1 MVSNIFRVLISNGIV
16 ALVGLISS
24 LFLPNLL
31 SIDDYAEYQTF
42 ILYISYVALFHLGF
56 PNGLSIKYAGKS
68 FRSIEKQQL
77 KSEMRFL
84 LIIISFF
91 SVLFIVLYTFS
102 RNIMFLYV
110 AVMTFCTCYLGAI
123 TQLLQAWGIFDLYA
137 ISHVIISAVPLALP
151 IIIYFLL
158 GKASAIISIVSYI
171 LVYVIV
177 TIFYLL
183 WQLILGK
190 NYSCAKIFSKENRD
204 TEITGL
210 LFHIGSYINVLFH
223 NVDKQLIKWY
233 CSVQEFSYYSFA
245 ITMQSTM
252 TILLTAVSQPLFPYI
267 AAGKLD
273 SEKKVSFAKRSL
285 LMLGSLSGAAYFV
298 CMLIVENWIPKYSN
312 SLLVIR
318 IYFALFPAMAVV
330 NCLYFNFYKV
340 KKLKYRYTIDLML
353 MFALAIVLDLA
364 AIKLNNG
371 HTGVAMATVAVY
383 YFWLIYGVKV
393 FPELKLTR
401 NEYAFVFLYLILF
414 FGIQRV
420 KGNILGLLLF
430 VLADCILCQTLFRK
444 EMKLIL
450 SYIFG
455 KIKKLIR

>member
-16 ALVGLISS
+16 ALVGLVSS
-24 LFLPNLL
+24 LLLPNLL
-31 SIDDYAEYQTF
+31 SINDYAEYQTF

-68 FRSIEKQQL
+68 FQSIEKRQL
-77 KSEMRFL
+77 KGEMRLL
-84 LIIISFF
+84 LIIISTF
-91 SVLFIVLYTFS
+91 SVLFFVLYIFYG
-102 RNIMFLYV
+102 NIMFLYV
-110 AVMTFCTCYLGAI
+110 AVMTFCSCYLGAI
-123 TQLLQAWGIFDLYA
+123 TQLLQAWEIFDLYA

-158 GKASAIISIVSYI
+158 GKASATISIVSYI
-171 LVYVIV
+171 SVYVIV
-177 TIFYLL
+177 TILYLL
-183 WQLILGK
+183 WQLIHGK
-190 NYSCAKIFSKENRD
+190 KYSCAKIFSKENRD

-223 NVDKQLIKWY
+223 SVDKQLIKLY

-273 SEKKVSFAKRSL
+273 SEKKVSFVKRSL
-285 LMLGSLSGAAYFV
+285 LMLGSLSGAAYFA
-298 CMLIVENWIPKYSN
+298 CSLIVENWITKYSN

-318 IYFALFPAMAVV
+318 IYFALFPAMAVI
-330 NCLYFNFYKV
+330 NCLYFNYYKA
-340 KKLKYRYTIDLML
+340 KKLKYRYTIDLLL

-371 HTGVAMATVAVY
+371 HIGVAIATVVVY
-383 YFWLIYGVKV
+383 YFWLIYGAKV
-393 FPELKLTR
+393 FPELKLTKR
-401 NEYAFVFLYLILF
+401 EYAFVFFYLILF
-414 FGIQRV
+414 FGIQGV
-420 KGNILGLLLF
+420 KSNIIGMLLF
-430 VLADCILCQTLFRK
+430 VLADYILCQTFFYE
-444 EMKLIL
+444 EMKSIL
-450 SYIFG
+450 NYVFG
-455 KIKKLIR
+455 KIKKIRR

>member
-24 LFLPNLL
+24 LLLPNLL

-42 ILYISYVALFHLGF
+42 ILYIGYVALFHLGF

-68 FRSIEKQQL
+68 FRSIEKRQL
-77 KSEMRFL
+77 KGEMRLL
-84 LIIISFF
+84 LIIISAF
-91 SVLFIVLYTFS
+91 SVLLFLLYTFT
-102 RNIMFLYV
+102 RNIIFLYV
-110 AVMTFCTCYLGAI
+110 AIMAFCSCYLGAV

-137 ISHVIISAVPLALP
+137 ISHVIISALPLALP
-151 IIIYFLL
+151 IIIYVLL
-158 GKASAIISIVSYI
+158 GKASATISIVSYI

-177 TIFYLL
+177 TILYLL
-183 WQLILGK
+183 WQIILGR

-223 NVDKQLIKWY
+223 SVDKQLIKWY

-245 ITMQSTM
+245 ITMQSTI

-273 SEKKVSFAKRSL
+273 SQKKVSFVKRSL

-298 CMLIVENWIPKYSN
+298 CSLIVENWIPKYSN
-312 SLLVIR
+312 SLLVIK
-318 IYFALFPAMAVV
+318 IYFALFPAMAVI
-330 NCLYFNFYKV
+330 NCLYFNYYKV
-340 KKLKYRYTIDLML
+340 KKLKYRYTIDLL
-353 MFALAIVLDLA
+353 FMFALAVVLDLA

-371 HTGVAMATVAVY
+371 HIGVAMATVVVY
-383 YFWLIYGVKV
+383 YFWLIYGAKV
-393 FPELKLTR
+393 FPELKLTK
-401 NEYAFVFLYLILF
+401 NEYAFIFLYLMLF

-420 KGNILGLLLF
+420 TSNIIGMLLF
-430 VLADCILCQTLFRK
+430 VLIDYILCQTLFRE
-444 EMKLIL
+444 EMKSIL
-450 SYIFG
+450 DYILE
-455 KIKKLIR
+455 KLKKLSR